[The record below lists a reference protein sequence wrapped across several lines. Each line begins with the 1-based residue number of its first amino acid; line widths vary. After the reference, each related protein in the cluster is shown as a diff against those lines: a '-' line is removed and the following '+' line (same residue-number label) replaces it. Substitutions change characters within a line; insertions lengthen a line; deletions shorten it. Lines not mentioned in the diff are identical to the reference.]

1 MKSLDTP
8 RECEEFTKTS
18 GKIKREMLTE
28 AMKVLVILWF
38 CKLLQVASVA
48 SVVST

>member
-38 CKLLQVASVA
+38 CKLQVASVA